1 MLFIDGLETLL
12 TRSYTISNC
21 LVCVAET
28 WLILF
33 CPDYINFYCSNVSH
47 FQAISRL
54 SGFFIL
60 FFNVCTRIIGVSLLV
75 FFYCFVFWGFFIW
88 FLFYLVSFGVFI
100 CCAVHFTQHLWK
112 IFMSVNILR
121 FMHINCIQIKKEII
135 IHDLLFASEHFIYRR
150 YCTCRVYIHRWTWE
164 FVHCY
169 NGNITD
175 LISKV

>member
-1 MLFIDGLETLL
+1 MCCLSEYSIIDGLETLL

-75 FFYCFVFWGFFIW
+75 FFLLFCFLGF
-88 FLFYLVSFGVFI
+88 FYLVSFLFGFFWVFYLL
-100 CCAVHFTQHLWK
+100 CCTFYTTPMKNFYECQ
-112 IFMSVNILR
+112 
-121 FMHINCIQIKKEII
+121 
-135 IHDLLFASEHFIYRR
+135 YP
-150 YCTCRVYIHRWTWE
+150 
-164 FVHCY
+164 
-169 NGNITD
+169 
-175 LISKV
+175 

>member
-1 MLFIDGLETLL
+1 MCLIFKQFRGYRGFLFYFLMSVLVLL
-12 TRSYTISNC
+12 GF
-21 LVCVAET
+21 
-28 WLILF
+28 LF
-33 CPDYINFYCSNVSH
+33 WF
-47 FQAISRL
+47 
-54 SGFFIL
+54 
-60 FFNVCTRIIGVSLLV
+60 

-88 FLFYLVSFGVFI
+88 FLFYLVSFGFFI